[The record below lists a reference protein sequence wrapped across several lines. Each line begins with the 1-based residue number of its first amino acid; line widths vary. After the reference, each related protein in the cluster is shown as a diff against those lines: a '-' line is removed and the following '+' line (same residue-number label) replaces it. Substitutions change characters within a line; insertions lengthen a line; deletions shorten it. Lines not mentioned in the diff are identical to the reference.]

1 MFHYSPGFLQR
12 LSTSTVSV
20 DVIKLKLE
28 SVRHLLSMEEEEEL
42 VEEQDE
48 ESDEEDL
55 DSEVSHIMFL
65 NLLSYC
71 AQFDIGQNIIETR
84 TTASDLNL
92 NFDRIQF
99 RYAWNV
105 RLI

>member
-48 ESDEEDL
+48 ESDEED
-55 DSEVSHIMFL
+55 EVSHIMFL
-65 NLLSYC
+65 NLL
-71 AQFDIGQNIIETR
+71 
-84 TTASDLNL
+84 
-92 NFDRIQF
+92 
-99 RYAWNV
+99 
-105 RLI
+105 